1 MQTMSWRKS
10 LFAMAGAVVAVLSAG
25 ACSHPSSPTSN
36 TPLSMVR
43 FRAEPSSFVAFS
55 RFDAAQNS
63 VVRDRD
69 EWLRTW
75 VMLFPGGP
83 TSLPPPL
90 PEVDFSREMVVVAA
104 LGSRPSSGF
113 EIVFTGA
120 SETDGVVTMELET
133 RMPSP
138 RCVTATVITAPVD
151 IARVPRRI
159 GQVLFRPTPV
169 VISCP

>member
-1 MQTMSWRKS
+1 MPWWKS
-10 LFAMAGAVVAVLSAG
+10 RVAAAGALIALLVAG
-25 ACSHPSSPTSN
+25 ACSHPSSPTAK

-43 FRAEPSSFVAFS
+43 FRGEPSSFVAFS
-55 RFDAAQNS
+55 RFDAPQNY
-63 VVRDRD
+63 VVRERD

-90 PEVDFSREMVVVAA
+90 PDVDFSREMVVVAA

-120 SETDGVVTMELET
+120 AETDGVVTMELET
-133 RMPSP
+133 RTPSP
-138 RCVTATVITAPVD
+138 RCVTATVITAPAD
-151 IARVPRRI
+151 IARIPRRN
-159 GQVLFRPTPV
+159 GQVLFRPTPIV
-169 VISCP
+169 VNCP

>member
-1 MQTMSWRKS
+1 MRAMSWWKF
-10 LFAMAGAVVAVLSAG
+10 LFASAGTVVALLAAA
-25 ACSHPSSPTSN
+25 ACSHPSSPTSK

-43 FRAEPSSFVAFS
+43 FRAEPSSFVVFS
-55 RFDAAQNS
+55 RFDAAQNY
-63 VVRDRD
+63 VVRERD

-120 SETDGVVTMELET
+120 AETDGVVTMELET
-133 RMPSP
+133 RAPSP

-151 IARVPRRI
+151 IARLPRRS

-169 VISCP
+169 VVNCP

>member
-1 MQTMSWRKS
+1 MRTMSWWKS
-10 LFAMAGAVVAVLSAG
+10 LFATAGALVALLAAG
-25 ACSHPSSPTSN
+25 ACSHPSAPTSK

-43 FRAEPSSFVAFS
+43 FRAERSSFAVFS
-55 RFDAAQNS
+55 RFDAAQNY
-63 VVRDRD
+63 VVRERD

-75 VMLFPGGP
+75 VLLFPGGP

-113 EIVFTGA
+113 EIVFTA
-120 SETDGVVTMELET
+120 ATQTDGAVTMELET
-133 RMPSP
+133 RTPSP

-151 IARVPRRI
+151 IARVPRRN
-159 GQVLFRPTPV
+159 GQVLFRPTPMEV
-169 VISCP
+169 NCP